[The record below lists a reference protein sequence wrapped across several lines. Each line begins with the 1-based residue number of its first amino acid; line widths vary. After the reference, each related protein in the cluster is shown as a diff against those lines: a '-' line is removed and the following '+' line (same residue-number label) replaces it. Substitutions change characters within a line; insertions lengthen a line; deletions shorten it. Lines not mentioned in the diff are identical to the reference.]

1 MEGRRYEVGQT
12 LYVVM
17 VDKLKVVPVLVAE
30 EVVRKTLQG
39 EEVTYLVCHKED
51 SDPIDLIRLKGD
63 VYEDLEEVKT
73 LLVDNVT
80 RNITNMCDQVD
91 SRSKELKQN
100 LFGGSLDRVV
110 TRDIPVD
117 QPEVIEEDNVFVL
130 EDGTRARVK
139 F

>member
-1 MEGRRYEVGQT
+1 VEGRRYEVGQT

-17 VDKLKVVPVLVAE
+17 VDKLKIVPVLVAE

-39 EEVTYLVCHKED
+39 EEVTYLVCHKEA
-51 SDPIDLIRLKGD
+51 SDPIDLRRLKGD

>member
-17 VDKLKVVPVLVAE
+17 VDKLKIVPVLVAE

-39 EEVTYLVCHKED
+39 EEVTYLVCHKEA
-51 SDPIDLIRLKGD
+51 SDPIDLRRLKGD

-110 TRDIPVD
+110 TRDVSVD

>member
-1 MEGRRYEVGQT
+1 MEGRRYEVGQA

-17 VDKLKVVPVLVAE
+17 VDKLKIVPVLVGE

-39 EEVTYLVCHKED
+39 EEVTYLVCHKEA
-51 SDPIDLIRLKGD
+51 SDPIDLRRLKGD

-110 TRDIPVD
+110 TRDVSVD

>member
-110 TRDIPVD
+110 TRDILVD

>member
-17 VDKLKVVPVLVAE
+17 VDKLKIVPVLVAE

-39 EEVTYLVCHKED
+39 EEVTYLVCHKEA
-51 SDPIDLIRLKGD
+51 SDPIDLRRLKGD

>member
-1 MEGRRYEVGQT
+1 VEGRRYEVGQT

-17 VDKLKVVPVLVAE
+17 VDKLKIVPVLVAE

-39 EEVTYLVCHKED
+39 EEVTYLVCHKEA
-51 SDPIDLIRLKGD
+51 SDPIDLRRLKGD

-110 TRDIPVD
+110 TRDVSVD

>member
-1 MEGRRYEVGQT
+1 MADKRYSVGQT

-17 VDKLKVVPVLVAE
+17 VDKLKIVPVIVAE

-39 EEVTYLVCHKED
+39 EEVTYLVCHKEA
-51 SDPIDLIRLKGD
+51 SDPIDLSRLKGD
-63 VYEDLEEVKT
+63 VYEDLEKVKT

-100 LFGGSLDRVV
+100 LFGGSLDRKVSENPVADQLEV
-110 TRDIPVD
+110 T
-117 QPEVIEEDNVFVL
+117 EEENVFIL

>member
-17 VDKLKVVPVLVAE
+17 VDKLKIVPVLVAE

-39 EEVTYLVCHKED
+39 EEVTYLVCHKEA
-51 SDPIDLIRLKGD
+51 SDPIDLRRLKGD

-100 LFGGSLDRVV
+100 LFGGSLDRVA